1 MKRALVLAVA
11 LAACAPQPALTVE
24 EAHTLI
30 DAVGRGESPV
40 DICTAEGRQTFR
52 AAVGTYAQAQ
62 DEAGVIWPRVFGGPE
77 AMDVMPDAGELAV
90 MGGLFVGYVE
100 PSDLRGDA
108 RRWAGMLDMGMRL
121 NADGRMFMRGME
133 SACAEVMELQQL
145 MAREQMENARLQ
157 RAIQRA
163 ADRGDHERANELRE
177 RYARRA
183 EDVQRRTARLI
194 EQIEEKVGPLTAS

>member
-52 AAVGTYAQAQ
+52 AAVRTYAQAQ

-163 ADRGDHERANELRE
+163 ADRGDNERASELRE
-177 RYARRA
+177 RLARRA
-183 EDVQRRTARLI
+183 EDVQRRTERLI
-194 EQIEEKVGPLTAS
+194 EQIEEKIGPLNAS